1 LQALKVD
8 VPAVKVTALSGLF
21 DIVLVWG
28 VRKISRVYNA
38 AAMSE
43 NASDNNRSTEEL
55 LDITRLLLVICN
67 VK

>member
-1 LQALKVD
+1 

-38 AAMSE
+38 AAAAMSNEE
-43 NASDNNRSTEEL
+43 NASDNNNKSTEEL
-55 LDITRLLLVICN
+55 LDITRFVLMICYC
-67 VK
+67 